1 MDSRDRTGKPAKMV
15 AMARNKNLGGAAP
28 AVTNSGDAKR
38 PFAVNG
44 NSFVNE
50 AAAKQR
56 ACDIQNNACSDA
68 ANAGADF
75 KLSDCQAQQ
84 QACNA
89 A

>member
-1 MDSRDRTGKPAKMV
+1 MAK
-15 AMARNKNLGGAAP
+15 AKTKNLGGAAP
-28 AVTNSGDAKR
+28 AITNSGDASR

-44 NSFVNE
+44 NTFVDQ

-56 ACDIQNNACSDA
+56 SCDIQNNACSDA
-68 ANAGADF
+68 SNAGASF

-84 QACNA
+84 QACLA